1 MLKMYTLH
9 PELKQLRTQ
18 CLSTTALLNIPDR
31 RDAYKRCFLR
41 LLTSFTISLAFSV
54 LLFLSF
60 LSLKYERAVL
70 GCVAGLSLA
79 VTTPALFISQDVR
92 HFGLLFLISCGMRQG
107 RNLLITAGTGI
118 VIFWNVQN
126 TFSNLKEL
134 ARSMIC
140 NLETRRILIDLT
152 PISNY
157 VKMLKWIG
165 KQLQANP
172 HFGMVDFKTQL
183 HVSSKVD
190 SEGLEN
196 MLKHAEKML
205 NATADHVL
213 GVMNTMSTISQIVG
227 PVLGLFLVLVFT
239 VLYARQYQHNKKFM
253 NTFITS
259 HFIEYDRRQQ
269 AMGQISVLPLT
280 KNEAALYTTI
290 PSLWFTTKEW
300 KAMLKFSLPILTNFL
315 VWVLFMVID
324 ALIYWLIV
332 IIKTHLESLEPF
344 NVPLKVSS
352 TEEKTIIGINFQD
365 NRESRDFSYSVALFE
380 EKCLPNPTLMTYNS
394 TVPLSVILV
403 VLAFLALL
411 SGKLQQVRLLLSTKL
426 YSQAS
431 DKRVQYLHSEIVLDR
446 QTDRNAQKTALMK
459 RLREA
464 SFWFPILFHDKDKD
478 NF

>member
-1 MLKMYTLH
+1 MI
-9 PELKQLRTQ
+9 E
-18 CLSTTALLNIPDR
+18 
-31 RDAYKRCFLR
+31 
-41 LLTSFTISLAFSV
+41 ISHFQQFI
-54 LLFLSF
+54 LFLKVNFTSAW
-60 LSLKYERAVL
+60 AVL

-352 TEEKTIIGINFQD
+352 TVSAVVPLINT
-365 NRESRDFSYSVALFE
+365 LF